1 MKKLILVVFLLF
13 LGKFCEYGNV
23 NFKEYSSYELTMKN
37 IEIHLKGA
45 EIQHIDIVLNQIR
58 LETGNLKFIKNN
70 NLFGFR
76 TNEYLKFDHWTEAI
90 KYKKIWQDKYYK
102 KGSYYTFLKKLPYAE
117 DSNYIIKLKQ
127 FKNKKNG

>member
-1 MKKLILVVFLLF
+1 MKRLILVVFLLF
-13 LGKFCEYGNV
+13 LGKFCEHGNV

-127 FKNKKNG
+127 FKNKKND